1 MIQQI
6 TTIEDVETFAQQ
18 LIAEGL
24 NFHPDDDFGD
34 YINYETKESACSE
47 IEAKHRNQL
56 MDECFEV
63 CEAEGIEIYSVMGK
77 YLFDYFKISA

>member
-24 NFHPDDDFGD
+24 NFHPDDDFLN
-34 YINYETKESACSE
+34 YVNYEPK
-47 IEAKHRNQL
+47 
-56 MDECFEV
+56 D
-63 CEAEGIEIYSVMGK
+63 
-77 YLFDYFKISA
+77 KINHEFYNHSY